1 MIRML
6 ARHKVN
12 DADAFIAGYNAPDPT
27 AVRQGNG
34 VKYDAVHLLV
44 EDNNDVLVIH
54 DFDDL
59 ESAQLFLANPAL
71 AEAMQALGVAEEP
84 KIALFTIVD

>member
-1 MIRML
+1 MIRMV

-12 DADAFIAGYNAPDPT
+12 DADTFIAGYNAPEQL
-27 AVRQGNG
+27 AIRESGG
-34 VKYDAVHLLV
+34 VMNDTVHLLV
-44 EDNNDVLVIH
+44 DDNNDVLITH

-59 ESAQLFLANPAL
+59 ESAQAYLANPAL

-84 KIALFTIVD
+84 NIALFTIVD

>member
-12 DADAFIAGYNAPDPT
+12 DADAFVAGYNAPEPT
-27 AVRQGNG
+27 AVRQDGG

-44 EDNNDVLVIH
+44 DDNNDVLVIH
-54 DFDDL
+54 DFDDI
-59 ESAQLFLANPAL
+59 EAAQAFLDNPAL

-84 KIALFTIVD
+84 KIALFSVVD